1 MDDTSIEGVPGS
13 STGQFEEFLESTV
26 WADIVYELHVW
37 LNAVRDGLESVDT
50 DEKELWRNQG
60 RAEACRYFMSL
71 PEVMRDSM
79 IEDQERRKLDVE

>member
-1 MDDTSIEGVPGS
+1 MEGVPRS
-13 STGQFEEFLESTV
+13 SAGQFEKFLESTI

-37 LNAVRDGLESVDT
+37 LDSVRDGLESVDT

-71 PEVMRDSM
+71 PEVMRDS
-79 IEDQERRKLDVE
+79 IIDDQEKEED